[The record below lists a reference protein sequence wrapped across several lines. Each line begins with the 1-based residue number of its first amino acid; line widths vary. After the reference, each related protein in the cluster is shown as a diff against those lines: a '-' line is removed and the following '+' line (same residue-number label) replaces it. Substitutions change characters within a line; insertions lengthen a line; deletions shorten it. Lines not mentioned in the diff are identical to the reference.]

1 MEHIVY
7 TCNVSFV
14 ELKILT
20 LIVALCPF
28 FTKKIQK
35 IYIIFLSVLLNS
47 VKKAVEYIIKGIK
60 KKIKKFFHGFGKL
73 VVWGQLFLYALKSGL
88 SFRQKLT
95 FLLILTNIVSRYFH

>member
-60 KKIKKFFHGFGKL
+60 KKLKNFFTVLENLLFG
-73 VVWGQLFLYALKSGL
+73 VNFFYM
-88 SFRQKLT
+88 
-95 FLLILTNIVSRYFH
+95 H

>member
-7 TCNVSFV
+7 TCNVSFIQ
-14 ELKILT
+14 LKV
-20 LIVALCPF
+20 LIVVITFYPF
-28 FTKKIQK
+28 FTKNPPK
-35 IYIIFLSVLLNS
+35 IYTIFLNVFLNL
-47 VKKAVEYIIKGIK
+47 VRKAVEYIIKGIQ

-95 FLLILTNIVSRYFH
+95 FLLILINIVSRYFH